1 MYLILSVIS
10 LVSGLCCH
18 GAIAQNEESTGS
30 PKFMRFCENI
40 AGRYSFSDEFETVVI
55 ELIPAFGRLF
65 AATAYYMNGE
75 SLYSYYASEL
85 TPACSESTG
94 NCSNDNEDSFLLNVR
109 SYSNMSY
116 AGNYWPGDPIQR
128 ITRTAEGIFLSD
140 FEGDSNPLFTDQ
152 NTLLLQDDSAPSIF
166 IYKPESSSLPDRFRF
181 AFMIPPALTGNW
193 IPTEPPVNSAGPVG
207 VSFQED
213 KSIMLL
219 TAPAADESETPAGL
233 YAGTYTLLNTRTDE
247 YVLCAFMS
255 RPDSGGMPYES
266 CALLH
271 IDGDKELT
279 VSRLPEYDC
288 LLLPESEESMK
299 YMPLL

>member
-1 MYLILSVIS
+1 
-10 LVSGLCCH
+10 
-18 GAIAQNEESTGS
+18 
-30 PKFMRFCENI
+30 MRFCENI

-233 YAGTYTLLNTRTDE
+233 YAGTYTLLNTRTDD